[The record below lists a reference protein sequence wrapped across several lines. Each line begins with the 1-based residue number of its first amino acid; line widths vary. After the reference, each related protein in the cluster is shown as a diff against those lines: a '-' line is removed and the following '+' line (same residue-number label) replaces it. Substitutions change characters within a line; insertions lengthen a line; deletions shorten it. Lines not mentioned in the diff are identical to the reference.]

1 MKVKLM
7 LVSLFML
14 ALLFS
19 ENLSAG
25 SFLSVRGFTGYS
37 MLTGRMRYFYIDER
51 LVLGGGADYLIS
63 PQIGFTLS
71 FYFTHWIG
79 TRSTH
84 PYLAHSSYT
93 FPDQK
98 IKPITAS
105 LLLNPFVGSKSH
117 RHPIDFYLVLGGGL
131 YLVEKGAT
139 DWSKSHVY
147 MLGETQK
154 RGGFAGGGRFMVNIN
169 SRAGVYLEAKY
180 NYIIGPSRFGY
191 VDELI
196 GFAFFI
202 GMN

>member
-7 LVSLFML
+7 LVSLFMF

-25 SFLSVRGFTGYS
+25 SFLSVRGFSGYS
-37 MLTGRMRYFYIDER
+37 MPTGRIRSFYIDER
-51 LVLGGGADYLIS
+51 PVLGGGADYLIS
-63 PQIGFTLS
+63 PQIGFTFG

-79 TRSTH
+79 TGNTN
-84 PYLAHSSYT
+84 PYPAHSSSA

-98 IKPITAS
+98 IKPFTAG
-105 LLLNPFVGSKSH
+105 LLINPFVGSQSH
-117 RHPIDFYLVLGGGL
+117 GHPIDFYLVLGGGL

-139 DWSKSHVY
+139 DRSKSQVY
-147 MLGETQK
+147 VLGETQK

-180 NYIIGPSRFGY
+180 NYITGPSRFGY

-202 GMN
+202 GRN